1 MLSCWYFKLA
11 SSTNSL
17 AVDQAAIS
25 ANRSCSCLRCS
36 GFSTLSTISTPVGLP
51 PLPKTLLAL
60 AWALVVVGADHV
72 QRGRFFLVPAAA
84 ALGYGLMIGN
94 ILLANAFPDAAAIP
108 FAAGFVNQ
116 PLSRLRPHRQR
127 RLRPRSNR

>member
-17 AVDQAAIS
+17 AVDPAAIS

-60 AWALVVVGADHV
+60 AWALAASSVVERMNSSLARPVV
-72 QRGRFFLVPAAA
+72 PLPMFFRCKTLPA
-84 ALGYGLMIGN
+84 
-94 ILLANAFPDAAAIP
+94 
-108 FAAGFVNQ
+108 
-116 PLSRLRPHRQR
+116 SRMATLPSIRY
-127 RLRPRSNR
+127 S